1 MLLGCWL
8 VEPSDRITW
17 PRIQQ
22 SLQLIAHPASSDTTD
37 RRATVMNPNDKNL
50 RSQHSDVPISMDRS
64 NNVADSRRAT
74 DRGMNVNALRI
85 KQSDVSASVD
95 RSTINAAIRRANDV
109 IPMNGESL
117 RSQQSGARVLLLD
130 RSTDDDDDEDG
141 THL

>member
-22 SLQLIAHPASSDTTD
+22 SLQLIAHPASSDTTTD
-37 RRATVMNPNDKNL
+37 RRATVMNPNDKDL
-50 RSQHSDVPISMDRS
+50 QSQHSDVPISMDRF

-85 KQSDVSASVD
+85 QHSDVSATVD
-95 RSTINAAIRRANDV
+95 RSNINAATRRANGV
-109 IPMNGESL
+109 IPLNGESL

-130 RSTDDDDDEDG
+130 RSNDDDDDDG